1 MFAKQNPF
9 VCIYIYWYFWWLITR
24 SWSNLFLSYL
34 LFNSSIFICL
44 SNLTYFQPLWFV
56 FFFLK
61 WNNKSQPCIFCF
73 HAKWTRK
80 TNYKSS
86 TDYYRLFS
94 FEQNLTWRYF
104 SCSAYTMLKI
114 NVLWRHW
121 VSMYVRVMSLSLARN
136 TVVFGGVPLP
146 NFQEQENNHR

>member
-9 VCIYIYWYFWWLITR
+9 VCIYIYWYFWWLLTR

-61 WNNKSQPCIFCF
+61 WNNKSQPCIFVF
-73 HAKWTRK
+73 TRNEQERLTINLQQIITDFFLWTK
-80 TNYKSS
+80 FDMKI
-86 TDYYRLFS
+86 LF
-94 FEQNLTWRYF
+94 
-104 SCSAYTMLKI
+104 MLCVY
-114 NVLWRHW
+114 NVKNKRFWRHW

-136 TVVFGGVPLP
+136 TFVFGGVPLP